1 MSSNRGAFFFVVLYI
16 LIACQDVNAMEAMPV
31 QLFNCIT
38 KVVFPFIKLEKYLFC
53 AMLILKWWV
62 CEQKKRNYIFINV
75 VSFIDLILA
84 INYQIN

>member
-1 MSSNRGAFFFVVLYI
+1 
-16 LIACQDVNAMEAMPV
+16 MPF

-75 VSFIDLILA
+75 VSFIDLILD